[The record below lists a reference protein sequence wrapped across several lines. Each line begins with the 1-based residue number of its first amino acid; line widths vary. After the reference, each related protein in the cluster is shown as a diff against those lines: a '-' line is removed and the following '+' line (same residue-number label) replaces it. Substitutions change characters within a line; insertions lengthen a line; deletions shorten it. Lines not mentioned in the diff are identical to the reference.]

1 LSVAWRAL
9 ILAGDRGPADP
20 VARGA
25 GVAHKAFAPVAG
37 RAMIAHVIDAL
48 RAVPEIGEIAVSLP
62 GGAPDPGGVLRL
74 DAEAGPS
81 ASALA
86 AFDRLGPPLLV
97 TTADHPLLTPGMVG
111 ALLAAAEETG
121 ADALAGVCP
130 RATAE
135 AARPGARRTWLRFA
149 DGEVSGSNLY
159 ALAAPP
165 ARGAIALWQRIEAER
180 KRPARIARL
189 LGPGLLLSYL
199 AGRLDRAGAA
209 RALGRAAGC
218 RAAFAVIDQ
227 PDASHDVDRP
237 EDLAFAEARLS
248 ARRAGEG

>member
-1 LSVAWRAL
+1 MSGAWRAL
-9 ILAGDRGPADP
+9 ILAGDRGPADA
-20 VARGA
+20 VAESA

-37 RAMIAHVIDAL
+37 RPMIAHVIAAL
-48 RAVPEIGEIAVSLP
+48 RAVPAIGQIAAALP
-62 GGAPDPGGVLRL
+62 HGAPCPEGILRL
-74 DAEAGPS
+74 EAGSGPS

-86 AFDRLGPPLLV
+86 AFDRVGPPLLIA
-97 TTADHPLLTPGMVG
+97 TADHPLLTPGMIR
-111 ALLAAAEETG
+111 ALLAEAERTG

-135 AARPGARRTWLRFA
+135 AARPEARRTWLRLS
-149 DGEVSGSNLY
+149 DGDVSGANLY
-159 ALAAPP
+159 ALAARP
-165 ARGAIALWQRIEAER
+165 ARGAIVLWQRIEAER

-218 RAAFAVIDQ
+218 SAALAVIDH

-237 EDLAFAEARLS
+237 ADLAFAEARLA
-248 ARRAGEG
+248 ARRAGGG